1 MKTRSKSKSL
11 LLNILVMV
19 FMMNA
24 SLAHSTCHMGGDM
37 SSGTM
42 NDSMSSDSNTAQSQQ
57 AMASMPCHEVDGLET
72 DSSET
77 DSSETDSSEANSPA
91 ASSSS
96 ADTLNQC
103 CSDCSVISLPMDR
116 LQTVATH
123 HAAITSIILIPSISR
138 TIELLFRPPITA
150 LS

>member
-1 MKTRSKSKSL
+1 MKTRSKHKSL

-19 FMMNA
+19 FMMNT

-42 NDSMSSDSNTAQSQQ
+42 NDSMSSNATQSQQ
-57 AMASMPCHEVDGLET
+57 AMASMPCHEADGLET
-72 DSSET
+72 NSPET
-77 DSSETDSSEANSPA
+77 NSSEANSQETGN
-91 ASSSS
+91 SS
-96 ADTLNQC
+96 ANTLNQC
-103 CSDCSVISLPMDR
+103 CSDCSVLSLPMDR

>member
-1 MKTRSKSKSL
+1 MKSRSKHKSL

-24 SLAHSTCHMGGDM
+24 SLAHSTCNM
-37 SSGTM
+37 SGTM
-42 NDSMSSDSNTAQSQQ
+42 NDSMSSDSNAAQSQQ
-57 AMASMPCHEVDGLET
+57 AMTSMPCHEADGLET
-72 DSSET
+72 NSQ
-77 DSSETDSSEANSPA
+77 EANSQETGN
-91 ASSSS
+91 SS
-96 ADTLNQC
+96 ANTLNQC

-116 LQTVATH
+116 LQPTPTH

>member
-1 MKTRSKSKSL
+1 VSNKHMKTRSKHKSL

-19 FMMNA
+19 FLMNT

-42 NDSMSSDSNTAQSQQ
+42 NDSMSSDSNAAQSQQ
-57 AMASMPCHEVDGLET
+57 AMASMPCHEADGLET
-72 DSSET
+72 NSQ
-77 DSSETDSSEANSPA
+77 EANSQETGN
-91 ASSSS
+91 SS
-96 ADTLNQC
+96 ANTLNQC

-116 LQTVATH
+116 LQPTPTH

>member
-1 MKTRSKSKSL
+1 MKSRSKHKSL

-24 SLAHSTCHMGGDM
+24 SLAHSTCNM
-37 SSGTM
+37 SGTM
-42 NDSMSSDSNTAQSQQ
+42 NDSMSSDSNAAQSQQ
-57 AMASMPCHEVDGLET
+57 AMTSMPCHEADGLET
-72 DSSET
+72 NSQ
-77 DSSETDSSEANSPA
+77 EANSQETGN
-91 ASSSS
+91 SS
-96 ADTLNQC
+96 ANTLNQC

-116 LQTVATH
+116 LQPTPTH

-138 TIELLFRPPITA
+138 TIGLLFRPPITA

>member
-1 MKTRSKSKSL
+1 MKSRSKHKSL

-19 FMMNA
+19 FLMNT

-37 SSGTM
+37 NSGTM
-42 NDSMSSDSNTAQSQQ
+42 NDSMSSGSNLAQSQQ
-57 AMASMPCHEVDGLET
+57 AMTSMPCHEADGLET
-72 DSSET
+72 NSP
-77 DSSETDSSEANSPA
+77 EANSQKTGN
-91 ASSSS
+91 SS
-96 ADTLNQC
+96 ANTLNQC

-116 LQTVATH
+116 LQPIPAH

>member
-77 DSSETDSSEANSPA
+77 DSSEANSPA

>member
-1 MKTRSKSKSL
+1 MKTRSKHKSL

-19 FMMNA
+19 FLMNT

-42 NDSMSSDSNTAQSQQ
+42 NDSMSSDSNAAQSQQ
-57 AMASMPCHEVDGLET
+57 AMASMPCHEADGLVTNSPET
-72 DSSET
+72 NSP
-77 DSSETDSSEANSPA
+77 EANSQETGN
-91 ASSSS
+91 SS
-96 ADTLNQC
+96 ANTLNQC

-116 LQTVATH
+116 LQPTPTH

>member
-1 MKTRSKSKSL
+1 
-11 LLNILVMV
+11 MV
-19 FMMNA
+19 FMMNT
-24 SLAHSTCHMGGDM
+24 SLAHSTCHMVGDM

-42 NDSMSSDSNTAQSQQ
+42 NDSMSSDSNVAQSQQ
-57 AMASMPCHEVDGLET
+57 AMASMPCHESDGLET
-72 DSSET
+72 NSP
-77 DSSETDSSEANSPA
+77 EANSQETGN
-91 ASSSS
+91 SS
-96 ADTLNQC
+96 ANALNQC
-103 CSDCSVISLPMDR
+103 CSDCSVLSLPMDR

>member
-1 MKTRSKSKSL
+1 MKTRSKHKSL

-19 FMMNA
+19 FMMNT

-42 NDSMSSDSNTAQSQQ
+42 NDSMSSDSNVAQSQQ
-57 AMASMPCHEVDGLET
+57 AMASMPCHEADGLET
-72 DSSET
+72 NSPET
-77 DSSETDSSEANSPA
+77 NSSEANSQETGN
-91 ASSSS
+91 SS
-96 ADTLNQC
+96 ANALNQC
-103 CSDCSVISLPMDR
+103 CSDCSVPSLPMDR

>member
-1 MKTRSKSKSL
+1 MKTRSKHKSL

-19 FMMNA
+19 FMMNP

-42 NDSMSSDSNTAQSQQ
+42 NDSMSSNATQSQQ
-57 AMASMPCHEVDGLET
+57 AMASMPCHEADGLET
-72 DSSET
+72 NSPET
-77 DSSETDSSEANSPA
+77 NSSEANSQETGN
-91 ASSSS
+91 SS
-96 ADTLNQC
+96 ANALNQC
-103 CSDCSVISLPMDR
+103 CSDCSVLSLPMDR

>member
-1 MKTRSKSKSL
+1 MKTRSKHKSL

-19 FMMNA
+19 FMMNT

-42 NDSMSSDSNTAQSQQ
+42 NDSMSSNARAQSQQ
-57 AMASMPCHEVDGLET
+57 AMASMPCHEADGLET
-72 DSSET
+72 NSPET
-77 DSSETDSSEANSPA
+77 NSSEANSQETGN
-91 ASSSS
+91 SS
-96 ADTLNQC
+96 ANALNQC
-103 CSDCSVISLPMDR
+103 CSDCSVPSLPMDR

>member
-1 MKTRSKSKSL
+1 MKTRSKHKSL

-19 FMMNA
+19 FLMNT

-42 NDSMSSDSNTAQSQQ
+42 NDSMSSDSNVAQSQQ
-57 AMASMPCHEVDGLET
+57 AMASMPCHEADGLET
-72 DSSET
+72 N
-77 DSSETDSSEANSPA
+77 SSEANSQETGN
-91 ASSSS
+91 SS
-96 ADTLNQC
+96 ANTLNQC

-116 LQTVATH
+116 LQPTPTL

>member
-1 MKTRSKSKSL
+1 MKTRSKHKSL

-19 FMMNA
+19 FMMNT

-42 NDSMSSDSNTAQSQQ
+42 NDSMSSNATQSQQ
-57 AMASMPCHEVDGLET
+57 AMASMPCHEADGLET
-72 DSSET
+72 NSPET
-77 DSSETDSSEANSPA
+77 NSPETNSSEANSQETGN
-91 ASSSS
+91 SS
-96 ADTLNQC
+96 ANALNQC
-103 CSDCSVISLPMDR
+103 CSDCSVPSLPMDR

>member
-1 MKTRSKSKSL
+1 MKSRSKHKSL

-24 SLAHSTCHMGGDM
+24 SLAHSTCNM
-37 SSGTM
+37 SGTM
-42 NDSMSSDSNTAQSQQ
+42 NDSMSSDSNAAPSQR
-57 AMASMPCHEVDGLET
+57 AMASMPCHEADGLET
-72 DSSET
+72 NSQ
-77 DSSETDSSEANSPA
+77 EANSQETGN
-91 ASSSS
+91 SS
-96 ADTLNQC
+96 ANTLNQC

-116 LQTVATH
+116 LQPTPTH

>member
-1 MKTRSKSKSL
+1 MKTRSKHKSL

-19 FMMNA
+19 FMMNT

-42 NDSMSSDSNTAQSQQ
+42 NDSMSSNATQSQQ
-57 AMASMPCHEVDGLET
+57 AMASMPCHEADGLET
-72 DSSET
+72 NSP
-77 DSSETDSSEANSPA
+77 EANSQETGN
-91 ASSSS
+91 SS
-96 ADTLNQC
+96 ANALNQC
-103 CSDCSVISLPMDR
+103 CSDCSVLSLPMDR

>member
-1 MKTRSKSKSL
+1 MKTRSKHKSL

-19 FMMNA
+19 FMMNT

-42 NDSMSSDSNTAQSQQ
+42 NDSMSSNATQSQQ
-57 AMASMPCHEVDGLET
+57 AMASMPCHEADGLET
-72 DSSET
+72 NSPET
-77 DSSETDSSEANSPA
+77 NSSEANSQETGN
-91 ASSSS
+91 SS
-96 ADTLNQC
+96 ANALNQC
-103 CSDCSVISLPMDR
+103 CSDCSVLSLPMDR
-116 LQTVATH
+116 LQTIATH

>member
-1 MKTRSKSKSL
+1 MKTRSKHKSL

-19 FMMNA
+19 FMMNT

-42 NDSMSSDSNTAQSQQ
+42 NDSMSSNATQSQQ
-57 AMASMPCHEVDGLET
+57 AMASMPCHEADGLET
-72 DSSET
+72 NSPET
-77 DSSETDSSEANSPA
+77 NSSEANSQETGN
-91 ASSSS
+91 SS
-96 ADTLNQC
+96 ANALNQC
-103 CSDCSVISLPMDR
+103 CSDCSVLSLPMDR

>member
-1 MKTRSKSKSL
+1 MKTRSKHKSL

-19 FMMNA
+19 FMMNT

-42 NDSMSSDSNTAQSQQ
+42 NDSMSSDSNVAQSQQ
-57 AMASMPCHEVDGLET
+57 AMASMPCHESDGLET
-72 DSSET
+72 NSP
-77 DSSETDSSEANSPA
+77 EANSQETGN
-91 ASSSS
+91 SS
-96 ADTLNQC
+96 ANALNQC
-103 CSDCSVISLPMDR
+103 CSDCSVLSLPMDR

>member
-1 MKTRSKSKSL
+1 MKTRSKHKSL

-19 FMMNA
+19 FLMNT

-37 SSGTM
+37 SSGAM
-42 NDSMSSDSNTAQSQQ
+42 NDSMSSDSNVAQSQQ
-57 AMASMPCHEVDGLET
+57 AMASMPCHEADG
-72 DSSET
+72 SET
-77 DSSETDSSEANSPA
+77 NSSEAKSQETGN
-91 ASSSS
+91 SS
-96 ADTLNQC
+96 ANTLNQC

-116 LQTVATH
+116 LQPIPAH